1 MARDRRDVKP
11 RTPPEPGAEVV
22 AALKRAD
29 DLLDLIEDDVPERA
43 WDKAQAF
50 FESVQTG
57 VKAVR
62 ATIART
68 SRVTENQLRAFDN
81 WEAAVGKW
89 IDPNERDD

>member
-1 MARDRRDVKP
+1 MARNHRDVKP
-11 RTPPEPGAEVV
+11 RTPPEPGADVA
-22 AALKRAD
+22 AALKQAD
-29 DLLDLIEDDVPERA
+29 DLLALIEDDLPERA

-57 VKAVR
+57 VKDVR

-68 SRVTENQLRAFDN
+68 SRVTEAQLRALDN
-81 WEAAVGKW
+81 WEAGVGKW